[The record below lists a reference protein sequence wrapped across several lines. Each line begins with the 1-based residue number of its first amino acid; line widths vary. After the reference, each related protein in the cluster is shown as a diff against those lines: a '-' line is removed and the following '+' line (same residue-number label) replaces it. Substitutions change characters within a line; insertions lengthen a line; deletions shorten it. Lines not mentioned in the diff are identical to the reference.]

1 MIDSK
6 LCFSAT
12 NEIIKIANSIADAY
26 KPKEEY
32 ETEVELVHYIHGELS
47 DIINSCSSDVR
58 EGYAQHIAERFP
70 EWIRDEAYK
79 LIRLREIKGT
89 LSKMRSSLK
98 PSVDNYIRE

>member
-1 MIDSK
+1 MIDPK

-12 NEIIKIANSIADAY
+12 NEIIKIANSIADSY

-32 ETEVELVHYIHGELS
+32 ETETELVLTICTELS
-47 DIINSCSSDVR
+47 CIVNSCSSDVR
-58 EGYAQHIAERFP
+58 EGYTRHIAERFP
-70 EWIRDEAYK
+70 DWIRDEAYR

-89 LSKMRSSLK
+89 LSKMRSGLK

>member
-1 MIDSK
+1 MIDPK

-12 NEIIKIANSIADAY
+12 NEIIKIANSIADSY

-32 ETEVELVHYIHGELS
+32 ETEVELVLSIYEELNG
-47 DIINSCSSDVR
+47 IVNSCSSDVR
-58 EGYAQHIAERFP
+58 EGYTRHIAERFP

-89 LSKMRSSLK
+89 LNKMRSSLEI
-98 PSVDNYIRE
+98 SDDNYIRE